1 MQDASTVRLA
11 KSGPAVHQAGSG
23 PHLVWLHGLNGVDGE
38 DSTFARLA
46 ARFRVTAPVAPG
58 FTSLA
63 DLADILDVHDLVLP
77 YDECP
82 RPGSDAVALVG
93 HSFGAM
99 VAAEIAAH
107 VPRRVTRLV
116 LMAPLGLWND
126 AYPVA
131 DIFAQR
137 PAELQYLLWADEAA
151 RERFAARAPDPRS
164 AAGVEA
170 TLARIQGLTA
180 MTKFVWPIP
189 DKGLKKRLG
198 RIAAPTLALF
208 GAADGVISPR
218 YADDFAAAVPDFASA
233 VLSGAAHMLP
243 YEVPEEAAERILA
256 HAGAAATAA
265 A

>member
-1 MQDASTVRLA
+1 
-11 KSGPAVHQAGSG
+11 
-23 PHLVWLHGLNGVDGE
+23 
-38 DSTFARLA
+38 
-46 ARFRVTAPVAPG
+46 
-58 FTSLA
+58 
-63 DLADILDVHDLVLP
+63 
-77 YDECP
+77 
-82 RPGSDAVALVG
+82 
-93 HSFGAM
+93 
-99 VAAEIAAH
+99 
-107 VPRRVTRLV
+107 
-116 LMAPLGLWND
+116 MAPLGLWND

-131 DIFAQR
+131 DIFALR